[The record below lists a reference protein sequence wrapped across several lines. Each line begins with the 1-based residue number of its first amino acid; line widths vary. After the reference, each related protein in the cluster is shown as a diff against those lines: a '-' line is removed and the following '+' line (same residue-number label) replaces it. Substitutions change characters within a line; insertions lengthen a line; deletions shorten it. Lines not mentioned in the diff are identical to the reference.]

1 MDLYSSFPLCLLLG
15 GEVTAGKK
23 LYTLK
28 VYTMNQFR
36 RISVEEAQF
45 HIPLAPGE
53 SSRAVAYTLTPS
65 KEPEYEGWEDV
76 TYYGESI
83 FDASGAIR
91 NPEWVYV
98 LVNRSVPGIC
108 KIGMT
113 TTSVRQRVAEIN
125 SATGVITP
133 WFPVY
138 SYKCVNSRLLEQ
150 EVHSSLEKSGH
161 RINPRR
167 EGFECTTNDAI
178 RIIEE
183 LGWKYQA
190 PKFDSPHEYDSYM
203 DLPSDPQN

>member
-1 MDLYSSFPLCLLLG
+1 MI
-15 GEVTAGKK
+15 GE
-23 LYTLK
+23 
-28 VYTMNQFR
+28 FR
-36 RISVEEAQF
+36 RISAQEANFYIQL
-45 HIPLAPGE
+45 PQGQAQ
-53 SSRAVAYTLTPS
+53 RAVAYTLTPS
-65 KEPEYEGWEDV
+65 REPGFEGWEDV

-98 LVNRSVPGIC
+98 LVNKSVPGIC

-125 SATGVITP
+125 AATGVITP

-138 SYKCVNSRLLEQ
+138 SYKCVNSYLLEQ
-150 EVHSSLEKSGH
+150 EVHSRLEKLGF
-161 RINPRR
+161 RVNNRR
-167 EGFECTTNDAI
+167 EGFECTTNEAI

-190 PKFDSPHEYDSYM
+190 PGYENPDEFDQFM
-203 DLPSDPQN
+203 DLPSDNPKN